1 MRLVKIKYTLIGFL
15 IGIAFP
21 ICSTIIQIVL
31 ESKSVS
37 IHNMLVVQQQVPLLW
52 IIDSAPLVISILA
65 YMIGHEIDKL
75 NTQRE
80 ELSIMSIIA
89 KRTVNAVVITDKNK
103 KIIWA
108 NDSFLQITQYT
119 IEEIKGK
126 IPSTLLQGPESDPN
140 MIQLMKNAIANLEP
154 VEATLINY
162 RKDGSKYFNCIEII
176 PVLNKNKELLNFI
189 SLQRDVTKEIL
200 EIQGLKD
207 SYNKTIDSFNKL
219 NKITSYS
226 IHNFRSPIKSIAAV
240 IDLISDNQMS
250 IADQGTLLQSLKP
263 LLVRADDTI
272 NGILKLSQSSS
283 SEDEVETIDIMAMIN
298 GILDSVAHLN
308 KQSIEKSVN
317 IHDTTQL
324 HCSKFRLQ
332 SVLENIITN
341 SVKYHDPSKE
351 KLQLSIDVYI
361 SIERCTII
369 VADNGIGI
377 PEKVQSKVFE
387 MFYRGTNKSHGSGL
401 GLYIV
406 KETVAQMNGTIQLE
420 SKENVGTKISITI
433 ENKIHIHDQA

>member
-1 MRLVKIKYTLIGFL
+1 MRLVKLRYTLIGFL

-21 ICSTIIQIVL
+21 ICSTIIQIAL
-31 ESKSVS
+31 ESREVS
-37 IHNMLVVQQQVPLLW
+37 IYNMLAVQQHAPLLW

-65 YMIGHEIDKL
+65 YIIGYEIDHL

-80 ELSIMSIIA
+80 ELSTMSIIA

-103 KIIWA
+103 HIIWA
-108 NDSFLQITQYT
+108 NDSFLNITQYT
-119 IEEIKGK
+119 LEEIKGI
-126 IPSTLLQGPESDPN
+126 IPGKLLQGPETDPS
-140 MIQLMKNAIANLEP
+140 MIQLMKNAIDNLQP

-162 RKDGSKYFNCIEII
+162 RKDGSKYFNSIEII
-176 PVLNKNKELLNFI
+176 PVLNKDKELINFI

-200 EIQGLKD
+200 EVEGLKD
-207 SYNKTIDSFNKL
+207 SYNKTIESFNKL

-240 IDLISDNQMS
+240 VDLITENQMS
-250 IADQGTLLQSLKP
+250 IDDQGELLKSLKP

-283 SEDEVETIDIMAMIN
+283 SENEIELIDITAMIHD
-298 GILDSVAHLN
+298 ILDSISHLN
-308 KQSIEKSVN
+308 KQRIEKTVN
-317 IHDTTQL
+317 IQDSVQL

-341 SVKYHDPSKE
+341 SVKYHDPTKE
-351 KLQLSIDVYI
+351 KLKLSINVAI
-361 SIERCTII
+361 SNDLCTIS
-369 VADNGIGI
+369 VEDNGIGI
-377 PEKVQSKVFE
+377 PEKAQCKVFE
-387 MFYRGTNKSHGSGL
+387 MFYRGTKQSHGSGL

-406 KETVAQMNGTIQLE
+406 KETVEQMNGTIQLE
-420 SKENVGTKISITI
+420 STEKVGTKISIAI
-433 ENKIHIHDQA
+433 ENKVPLLAQA